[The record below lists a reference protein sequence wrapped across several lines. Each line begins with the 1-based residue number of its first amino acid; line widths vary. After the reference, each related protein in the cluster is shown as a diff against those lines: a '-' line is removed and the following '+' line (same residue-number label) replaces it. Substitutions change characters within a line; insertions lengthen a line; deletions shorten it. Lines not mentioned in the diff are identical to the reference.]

1 MKKVRLFYY
10 LINFILPY
18 FEEEEEEFSSLLMF
32 CSPTLE
38 SWCGPGPSLLF
49 FFSAL
54 ARCRILMLIWR
65 RFCQPKG
72 SARKPSAST
81 KKENRMPNGECVYI
95 KIILF

>member
-49 FFSAL
+49 FFSSCTLQDLNADL
-54 ARCRILMLIWR
+54 ATLLPTEREC
-65 RFCQPKG
+65 K
-72 SARKPSAST
+72 KT
-81 KKENRMPNGECVYI
+81 KCLY
-95 KIILF
+95 

>member
-38 SWCGPGPSLLF
+38 SWSIF
-49 FFSAL
+49 FFSSCAL
-54 ARCRILMLIWR
+54 QDLNADLATLLPNRKGVQENQEPLLKKKIGWR
-65 RFCQPKG
+65 MRLQ
-72 SARKPSAST
+72 
-81 KKENRMPNGECVYI
+81 KKLY
-95 KIILF
+95 FF